1 MARPKTTTLD
11 SLAVQERKH
20 YQTAQKRLGAPY
32 LVAHEATILLTT
44 FIESAS
50 KNRFVFAGFMALIQK
65 HQTLSLLSIVRF
77 HHVQAMMNLRQSL
90 ESASNAAFA
99 LANPL
104 EGYTDETT
112 GSFLDPKAVSVRSNK
127 WLESNF
133 QEHSGIILEI
143 KKEINKDSAHSNIIQ
158 SGRLV
163 DTDEKN
169 MILNTSFFDKEDQ
182 YNTIA
187 DLLIISKV
195 AIIIMDLVYSV
206 NRNYNGIS
214 LSADFP
220 ARFSQVRSDHARLV
234 ENLKKTK
241 RFQDA
246 TNRVN
251 ERKSTK
257 RPTPRATAPKS
268 AT

>member
-11 SLAVQERKH
+11 TLAVQERSH
-20 YQTAQKRLGAPY
+20 YRTAQKRLGAPY
-32 LVAHEATILLTT
+32 LVAHETTILLTT

-50 KNRFVFAGFMALIQK
+50 RNRFVFAGFMALIQK

-77 HHVQAMMNLRQSL
+77 HHVQAMMNIRQAL

-104 EGYTDETT
+104 GVYIDDKT
-112 GSFLDPKAVSVRSNK
+112 GLMLEPKTVSSRSNK
-127 WLESNF
+127 WLESTF
-133 QEHSGIILEI
+133 QEHSDTILEI
-143 KKEINKDSAHSNIIQ
+143 KKEINRDSAHSNFIQ
-158 SGRLV
+158 SARIV
-163 DTDEKN
+163 DADEKN
-169 MILNTSFFDKEDQ
+169 MILNTSFFDREDQ
-182 YNTIA
+182 YDNIS
-187 DLLIISKV
+187 DLLIISKA
-195 AIIIMDLVYSV
+195 AIITMDLIWSV
-206 NRNYNGIS
+206 NRNYGGIS
-214 LSADFP
+214 LSDDF
-220 ARFSQVRSDHARLV
+220 AERFSQVRSDHARLV
-234 ENLKKTK
+234 ENLKNTK

-251 ERKSTK
+251 ERKSTR

>member
-1 MARPKTTTLD
+1 MTRPKTTTLD

-20 YQTAQKRLGAPY
+20 YLNAQKRLGAPY
-32 LVAHEATILLTT
+32 LVAHETTILLTT

-50 KNRFVFAGFMALIQK
+50 KNRFAFASFMALIQK

-90 ESASNAAFA
+90 ESVSNAAFA

-104 EGYTDETT
+104 EDYIDETT
-112 GSFLDPKAVSVRSNK
+112 GLFLDPKTVSSRSKK
-127 WLESNF
+127 WLEAKF
-133 QEHSGIILEI
+133 KEHSDIIWEM
-143 KKEINKDSAHSNIIQ
+143 KKEINRDSTHSNIIQ
-158 SGRLV
+158 SGRIV
-163 DTDEKN
+163 DTDEEK

-182 YNTIA
+182 YDTIS
-187 DLLIISKV
+187 DLLIISKA
-195 AIIIMDLVYSV
+195 AIIAMDLIWSV
-206 NRNYNGIS
+206 NNNYSGIS
-214 LSADFP
+214 LSDDFP

-234 ENLKKTK
+234 GNLKNTK

-251 ERKSTK
+251 ERKSTN